1 MQESASFLG
10 SWGDFERTS
19 FLARLQEDLS
29 YSLRELLTQLT
40 VDSRLLIFTKSPLA
54 KSNDRK
60 EFVSKDGGEAMLG
73 WQRL

>member
-29 YSLRELLTQLT
+29 YSLRELFFITSAGQLGP
-40 VDSRLLIFTKSPLA
+40 VDSGQPIVNIHK
-54 KSNDRK
+54 
-60 EFVSKDGGEAMLG
+60 VSFGEV
-73 WQRL
+73 Q